1 MVFHKF
7 SRGKGMDV
15 NQRKMLRKNSQSH
28 NKASIEIPNSYW
40 SERPNSYGSE
50 RPNIERNIER
60 NNAKIYLK
68 FERLD
73 YHPIKT
79 NGRYEIFAQN
89 DIKIYRLANQK
100 ITLLFG
106 IHIESGIA
114 LVTLR
119 ESIKSKLDYY
129 DHDMI
134 ISESTPSIIMEI
146 HNNSKNDVIVKK
158 GESLCFV
165 NLLTYI

>member
-7 SRGKGMDV
+7 SRGKGVDV
-15 NQRKMLRKNSQSH
+15 NQRKMFRKNSQFNGKDGSSYQ
-28 NKASIEIPNSYW
+28 ASDI
-40 SERPNSYGSE
+40 SYGSE
-50 RPNIERNIER
+50 RPISEASVKRSKDGSSYRE
-60 NNAKIYLK
+60 KIYLK
-68 FERLD
+68 FDRLD

-79 NGRYEIFAQN
+79 NGRYEIFAQK
-89 DIKIYRLANQK
+89 DIKINCLANQK

-119 ESIKSKLDYY
+119 ESLKSKLDYY

-134 ISESTPSIIMEI
+134 KSESTPTITMEI

-165 NLLTYI
+165 NLLTS

>member
-1 MVFHKF
+1 MVFYKF
-7 SRGKGMDV
+7 SIGKEVDV
-15 NQRKMLRKNSQSH
+15 NQRKMFRKNSQYHS
-28 NKASIEIPNSYW
+28 KDGSSYQA
-40 SERPNSYGSE
+40 RDISYGLKEPSSKDSSSYRE
-50 RPNIERNIER
+50 
-60 NNAKIYLK
+60 KIYLK

-79 NGRYEIFAQN
+79 NGRYEIFAQK
-89 DIKIYRLANQK
+89 DIKINRLANQK

-119 ESIKSKLDYY
+119 ESLKSKLDYY

-134 ISESTPSIIMEI
+134 ISESTPTITMEI

-158 GESLCFV
+158 GESLWFV
-165 NLLTYI
+165 NLLTS

>member
-7 SRGKGMDV
+7 SGGKGLDA
-15 NQRKMLRKNSQSH
+15 NQRKMFRKNSQFNGKDDSSYQ
-28 NKASIEIPNSYW
+28 ASDISYGP
-40 SERPNSYGSE
+40 ERPINDSSKDGSSYRE
-50 RPNIERNIER
+50 
-60 NNAKIYLK
+60 KIYLK

-79 NGRYEIFAQN
+79 NRRYEIFAQK

-119 ESIKSKLDYY
+119 ESLKSKLDYY

-134 ISESTPSIIMEI
+134 ISESTPTITMEI

-165 NLLTYI
+165 NLLTS

>member
-7 SRGKGMDV
+7 SRGKGVDV
-15 NQRKMLRKNSQSH
+15 NQRKMFRKNSHAINS
-28 NKASIEIPNSYW
+28 NTVGNSLENSRESSDNSKASNE
-40 SERPNSYGSE
+40 
-50 RPNIERNIER
+50 
-60 NNAKIYLK
+60 KIYLK
-68 FERLD
+68 FDRLD
-73 YHPIKT
+73 YHQIKT
-79 NGRYEIFAQN
+79 NGRYEIFVQK
-89 DIKIYRLANQK
+89 DIKINRLANQK

-134 ISESTPSIIMEI
+134 ISEST
-146 HNNSKNDVIVKK
+146 
-158 GESLCFV
+158 
-165 NLLTYI
+165 LLLPWKFTTTV

>member
-7 SRGKGMDV
+7 YRGKGVDE
-15 NQRKMLRKNSQSH
+15 NQRKMFRKNSQSH
-28 NKASIEIPNSYW
+28 SKASDNSKASDS
-40 SERPNSYGSE
+40 SENDSSCQTSDQRSKASNG
-50 RPNIERNIER
+50 
-60 NNAKIYLK
+60 KIYLK
-68 FERLD
+68 FDRLD

-79 NGRYEIFAQN
+79 NGRYEIFAQK
-89 DIKIYRLANQK
+89 DIKINCLANQK

-134 ISESTPSIIMEI
+134 ISESTPISTMEI
-146 HNNSKNDVIVKK
+146 HNNSINDVIVKR

-165 NLLTYI
+165 NLLTSCL